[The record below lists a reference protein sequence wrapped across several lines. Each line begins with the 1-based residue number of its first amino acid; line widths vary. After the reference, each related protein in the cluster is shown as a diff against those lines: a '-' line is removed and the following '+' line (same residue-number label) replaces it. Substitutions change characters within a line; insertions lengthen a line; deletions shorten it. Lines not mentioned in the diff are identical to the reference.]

1 MSCCDETY
9 IILKDIYLSHDSHSS
24 IIFSLLNKIS
34 TETEGLN
41 LVPTLAV
48 KKINTQLS
56 LQKKHPV

>member
-9 IILKDIYLSHDSHSS
+9 IILKDIYPSHDSHNS